1 MLEHR
6 PNSIQDMSNS
16 TVISDSHSHRFDFA
30 TPTDLLDTSP
40 MKNQG
45 AVFFVGP
52 GSGIPSH
59 DTLRHSHQ
67 LKCTQIRIPHTEN
80 PVNNVPWLI
89 SDSDGVLTLEPR
101 PSYMTPSESVYSWL
115 LSRLEF
121 PVSSNL
127 IEMPHQV
134 KSDSDFFCPGSRG
147 PSYEP
152 ICGCLQLTFPHLR
165 GPLTERS
172 VSNVSLEKFDFIVF
186 WPRRSDSATWAPFRA
201 STTESDSF
209 LSSPYKKTS

>member
-1 MLEHR
+1 MLEHS

-16 TVISDSHSHRFDFA
+16 TVISDAHSHRFDFA
-30 TPTDLLDTSP
+30 TPTDLLDPSP

-45 AVFFVGP
+45 KMFFVGP

-67 LKCTQIRIPHTEN
+67 LKCTQIRIPHTEK
-80 PVNNVPWLI
+80 PVNNVPGLI
-89 SDSDGVLTLEPR
+89 WDSDGVLTLEPR
-101 PSYMTPSESVYSWL
+101 PSYMTPSESVYNWL

-134 KSDSDFFCPGSRG
+134 KSDSDFFTPEVGPRHMNPSAGAYSWLIHISEAHSPKDLLVTFPCKNLILMFFDPDSRTLPHG
-147 PSYEP
+147 PLL
-152 ICGCLQLTFPHLR
+152 GRLQLSQTHF
-165 GPLTERS
+165 
-172 VSNVSLEKFDFIVF
+172 
-186 WPRRSDSATWAPFRA
+186 WAPRM
-201 STTESDSF
+201 
-209 LSSPYKKTS
+209 KKTS